1 MLTLDKSFHVYLYLL
16 IIFFI
21 ITLEIQIFIK
31 QKDLTVNIMKFLGQC
46 KITKKSFAVFPIH
59 LYIFQ
64 YVEQHSD
71 IVFRWVDASPT
82 ISTFHNI

>member
-46 KITKKSFAVFPIH
+46 KITKKSFAFFSIH

-71 IVFRWVDASPT
+71 IVFRWVAASPT

>member
-21 ITLEIQIFIK
+21 ITLEIQIFNK
-31 QKDLTVNIMKFLGQC
+31 QKDLTVNIKKFLGQC
-46 KITKKSFAVFPIH
+46 KITKKSFAVFSIH

-71 IVFRWVDASPT
+71 IVFQWVDASPT